1 MKKPI
6 LILSLLLSAVLLM
19 HAAQKRNRD
28 SELSRRL
35 TTFNAMVRELQ
46 ENYVDTLPL
55 QRTFE
60 AATEAFLSQIDPY
73 TEYYPASEREAFKT
87 MTTGRYGGVG
97 SYIMMR
103 PDSSVYFSGP
113 YEGSPAV
120 KAGIRTGDRILR
132 VDTVD
137 VSRAGS
143 ERVST
148 LLKGEPGTKV
158 QVQIA
163 RPYAGPDSLL
173 TFTLQR
179 EKLSLPSVPYAGM
192 ADPEIG
198 YIKLTSYMEDSPRE
212 VSEAL
217 ESLMKNPKLKG
228 LVLDLRG
235 NGGGLVE
242 SAVDIVGLFVPKG
255 TEVLR
260 MKGRTAASQRIYRTT
275 HKPIAPDLPL
285 VVLIDGASASAS
297 EITAGALQDL
307 DRALLI
313 GTRSFGKGLVQ
324 STRPMPYD
332 GLLKVTTAKYYIPSG
347 RLIQALDYSHRNPDG
362 SVAAVPDS
370 LARSFLTKGG
380 RTVKDGGGLKPDI
393 EVKWDTPVPLTV
405 ALMRENAIFD
415 FGTRYAASHDSI
427 PSPEAF
433 EVTDDI
439 YAQFKQSIDPQTL
452 KYDTRSEKLLSDLRS
467 AAEKEGY
474 MKDTLTLQT
483 LEALKPLL
491 AHDLERDLDIH
502 RPQISQYIAYDLLG
516 RYYFNRG
523 EIIYELLHD
532 DEAMEQALPL
542 LHDRARYKSLL
553 SPQKK

>member
-113 YEGSPAV
+113 YEDSPAV

-132 VDTVD
+132 IDTID

-163 RPYAGPDSLL
+163 RPFAGPDSLL
-173 TFTLQR
+173 TFTLKR
-179 EKLSLPSVPYAGM
+179 EKLSLPSVPYSGM

-212 VSEAL
+212 VREAL
-217 ESLMKNPKLKG
+217 ETLMKNPKLKG

-242 SAVDIVGLFVPKG
+242 SAIDIVGLFVPKG

-370 LARSFLTKGG
+370 LARSFLTRAG

-427 PSPEAF
+427 PSPVAF

-474 MKDTLTLQT
+474 LKDTLTLQT

-491 AHDLERDLDIH
+491 AHDLERDLDVH

-532 DEAMEQALPL
+532 DEAMERALPL